1 MSTDKQVSELMSALY
16 QRDKARVDELLA
28 EDPTLDL
35 FECAALGRT
44 AELPYVTEVSERA
57 PDGFSALHLAC
68 FFAHAETARELIA
81 RGADVNAIAD
91 NPTRVQP
98 LHSAAAGQSA
108 EIVALLLDHGATPD
122 ARQHGGW
129 TALHAAAMNG
139 DVQMARALLK
149 HGADPDLAADDGQ
162 TVRSLVEDKPELKA
176 LLDTG
181 AS

>member
-16 QRDKARVDELLA
+16 QRDRARVDELLA

-44 AELPYVTEVSERA
+44 AELPDDAGVADRA
-57 PDGFSALHLAC
+57 SDGFTALHLAC

-81 RGADVNAIAD
+81 RGADVNAAAD
-91 NPTRVQP
+91 NPSRVQP

-122 ARQHGGW
+122 ARRHGGW

-139 DVQMARALLK
+139 DAQMARVLLE
-149 HGADPDLAADDGQ
+149 HGADPDLATDDGQ
-162 TVRSLVEDKPELKA
+162 TVRSLAEDKPELKE
-176 LLDTG
+176 LL
-181 AS
+181 A